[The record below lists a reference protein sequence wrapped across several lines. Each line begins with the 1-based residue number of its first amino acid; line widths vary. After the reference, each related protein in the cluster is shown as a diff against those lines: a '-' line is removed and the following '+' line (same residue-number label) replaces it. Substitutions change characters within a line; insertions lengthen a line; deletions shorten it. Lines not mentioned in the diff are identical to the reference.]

1 MRRVLRD
8 YVSKAYSFKKV
19 KTIISRCNGWLFLA
33 LSKYKKGTTAWNATL
48 NLGAQGIQLVAT
60 VICVPFLVH
69 SLGAERFGILT
80 LIWAIVGYFSILDL
94 GVGRALTHSIS
105 RLLAANTNEKVPR
118 VFWSG
123 VAIQASLGVIGAI
136 IIISSLPLFSGKLL
150 NIPAELESEARL
162 CIILCAISLP
172 IVLVSLS
179 FVGLLQAARRF
190 DVSNGVTAPSSVAA
204 VIVPALVASY
214 APNLPAVMLSIVI
227 VRVISC
233 AALLV
238 FSCTIF
244 PKLLNRFHIDLKEI
258 TPLIKYGRWVT
269 LSSVLSPLL
278 TYADRFVIGSLLTM
292 GLVACYT
299 IPYEAGVRLTIIADS
314 MVLALFPV
322 IAAAGEKNDQEDIAR
337 LLGKAMSIL
346 LVGVSF
352 LTAAIYLFSDQIMT
366 LWLGKTIGEQ
376 SGPVLT
382 IIIVGAFI
390 NSLAFVPYTTIQ
402 ALGRPDIT
410 AKLHLV
416 EIPIHILVLWYA
428 VNHWGIQGAAFAYVF
443 RVSFDFC
450 LLCIALSTLTHA
462 SIRRVIFSQYVA
474 GALFFALEILAL
486 WTVKHFL
493 GWGVTSVITGLVIAM
508 LFSGFAAT
516 RFRRAE
522 DIPW

>member
-1 MRRVLRD
+1 MRLVLRN
-8 YVSKAYSFKKV
+8 YEGEAYSFTKV
-19 KTIISRCNGWLFLA
+19 KSILLGFIGWLYLA
-33 LSKYKKGTTAWNATL
+33 LPKYKQGTTAWNATL
-48 NLGAQGIQLVAT
+48 NFGAQGVQLVAT
-60 VICVPFLVH
+60 VVCIPFLVK

-80 LIWAIVGYFSILDL
+80 LIWAVVGYFSILDL
-94 GVGRALTHSIS
+94 GLGRAVTHSIS
-105 RLLAANTNEKVPR
+105 RHLAADSHEKVPG
-118 VFWSG
+118 VFWG
-123 VAIQASLGVIGAI
+123 AVTVQVSLGLLGAI
-136 IIISSLPLFSGKLL
+136 IMIFSIPLFTGRLL
-150 NIPAELESEARL
+150 NIPAELASEVGQCIVL
-162 CIILCAISLP
+162 CGISLP
-172 IVLVSLS
+172 IVLISLS

-204 VIVPALVASY
+204 VIVPAIVASY
-214 APNLPAVMLSIVI
+214 TPTLPAVMLSLVL
-227 VRVISC
+227 VRVASC
-233 AALLV
+233 AALLIA
-238 FSCTIF
+238 SWRIF
-244 PKLLNRFHIDLKEI
+244 PNLFNRFHIDYKEI
-258 TPLIKYGRWVT
+258 APLIKYGRWVT
-269 LSSVLSPLL
+269 LSAILSPLL
-278 TYADRFVIGSLLTM
+278 IYADRFVIGSLLTM

-352 LTAAIYLFSDQIMT
+352 LTAGIYLFSDQIMT
-366 LWLGKTIGEQ
+366 LWLGKIIGEQ

-390 NSLAFVPYTTIQ
+390 NSIAFVPYTTIQ

-428 VNHWGIQGAAFAYVF
+428 VTHWGIQGAAFAYVF

-450 LLCIALSTLTHA
+450 LLCIALLTLTHA
-462 SIRRVIFSQYVA
+462 PIRRVIFSQYVA

-486 WTVKHFL
+486 WTVKHIF
-493 GWGVTSVITGLVIAM
+493 GWGVASVITGLVIAV
-508 LFSGFAAT
+508 LFSGFAAK
-516 RFRRAE
+516 RICRL
-522 DIPW
+522 